1 MVNSL
6 FAPMRRPCI
15 LFLLIILASTIV
27 RAEAPNIIFIT
38 VDTTRADR
46 MGFLGC
52 KKGLT
57 PNLDAVARQGVV
69 FEKAYSQAPLTPVSH
84 ATIFT
89 GTYPQFHTVTDFG
102 HPLPPLLPF
111 LPEILQKSGYH
122 TAAFI
127 GSLILDPK
135 ANMAPGFD
143 RGFDFFDAGFHIK
156 RGPNESRYDSVE
168 RRAGDVIGHAL
179 AWLNKNRQSPFF
191 IWIHLYDPHAP
202 YDPPAPFDKRF
213 ADAYDGEVA
222 YADSALGKLFNYLR
236 QRGLYDRAL
245 IAMMSDH
252 GESLG
257 AHGESMHG
265 IFLYDET
272 IRVPLIFKLPG
283 ELLAGRRVGSQVR
296 LVDVAPTLLSMLS
309 LPLPP
314 TFQGESLVPMMKAAM
329 LKSSTAK
336 GSVTS
341 AQAPVENLPAYAETD
356 YPHRAFGWSS
366 IRSMRTG
373 KYLFVRAPRREL
385 YDESRDQGA
394 QHNLAATSPAVT
406 DTLQTQLDQFRDR
419 TSSYHEKSEPAPATS
434 DQSENL
440 SALGYVAS
448 TPGTASTDP
457 LQGAD
462 PKDKIGISNTLHEG
476 MIAVEDGR
484 YTEAIPMLQHVL
496 DDSPSIP
503 AAQMQLGI
511 ALARTKR
518 YSEAVAVLRKS
529 VQLMPDSSPAQ
540 YELGLALYETGAWQE
555 SVPYFEFVAKKSPKF
570 ADAQYSLASVYARV
584 QRVPEAVEL
593 LQQVIQVNP
602 EHFRAN
608 LLLGRIYTLQGNPLG
623 ALNNLEKATQV
634 QPASQEAHLFLADA
648 YSQLGRS
655 TDAERERAL
664 ARKLSG
670 PPAP

>member
-6 FAPMRRPCI
+6 FALMRRPCL
-15 LFLLIILASTIV
+15 LFLLVLLGASTFV

-52 KKGLT
+52 RKGLT
-57 PNLDAVARQGVV
+57 PNLDTLARQGVV

-102 HPLPPLLPF
+102 HPLPALLPF
-111 LPEILQKSGYH
+111 VPEILQKSGYH

-143 RGFDFFDAGFHIK
+143 RGFDFFDAGFHPK
-156 RGPNESRYDSVE
+156 RGPNESRYQSVE
-168 RRAGDVIGHAL
+168 RRAGDVVGHAMR
-179 AWLNKNRQSPFF
+179 WMETNKNRKTPFF

-213 ADAYDGEVA
+213 TDLYDGEIA
-222 YADSALGKLFNYLR
+222 YADSALGQLFSYLR
-236 QRGLYDRAL
+236 QQGLYDHAL
-245 IAMMSDH
+245 ITMMSDH

-272 IRVPLIFKLPG
+272 IRVPLLFKLPG
-283 ELLAGRRVGSQVR
+283 KLLAGRRVGARVR

-309 LPLPP
+309 VPLPP
-314 TFQGESLVPMMKAAM
+314 TFQGESLVPLMKA
-329 LKSSTAK
+329 LPGKSGQTA
-336 GSVTS
+336 
-341 AQAPVENLPAYAETD
+341 AADLPAYAETD

-385 YDESRDQGA
+385 YDQSRDQGA
-394 QHNLAATSPAVT
+394 EHNLAAASPAVT
-406 DTLQTQLDQFRDR
+406 DTLQAQLDQFRDH
-419 TSSYHEKSEPAPATS
+419 TSSYHEKSDQPAVSAE
-434 DQSENL
+434 QSENL
-440 SALGYVAS
+440 TALGYVGSTVGAS
-448 TPGTASTDP
+448 STDP
-457 LQGAD
+457 LKGAD

-476 MIAVEDGR
+476 MIAIEDGR
-484 YTEAIPMLQHVL
+484 YAEAIPMLQQVL
-496 DDSPSIP
+496 ADSPLI
-503 AAQMQLGI
+503 AVAQMQLGI
-511 ALARTKR
+511 ALARVKR
-518 YSEAVAVLRKS
+518 YPEATAALRKA
-529 VQLMPDSSPAQ
+529 VQLMPDSTPAQ
-540 YELGLALYETGAWQE
+540 YELGLALFEAGSWQE
-555 SVPYFEFVAKKSPKF
+555 SVPYFEFVAKKRPKF

-593 LQQVIQVNP
+593 LQQVIQLNP

-608 LLLGRIYTLQGNPLG
+608 LLLGRIFTLQHRSDD
-623 ALNNLEKATQV
+623 ALPYLKQAVISDPDNF
-634 QPASQEAHLFLADA
+634 EAHTFLADGYEQQGNTQA
-648 YSQLGRS
+648 ATSERNRAEALKRS
-655 TDAERERAL
+655 L
-664 ARKLSG
+664 K
-670 PPAP
+670 P